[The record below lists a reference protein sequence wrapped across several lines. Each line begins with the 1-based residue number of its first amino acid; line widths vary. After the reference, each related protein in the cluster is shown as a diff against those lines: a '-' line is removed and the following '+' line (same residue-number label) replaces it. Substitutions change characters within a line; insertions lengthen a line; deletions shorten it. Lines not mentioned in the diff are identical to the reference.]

1 MSEANQPIR
10 VERILVSLD
19 NSRHSLAALQ
29 AAVELAQHYG
39 AELKAVFVE
48 DTTLLRLAEMPFCQE
63 VGEYTAIVREISSD
77 GLSQGM
83 VVQSRW
89 VLRSFRNI
97 INQTDL
103 RAEMTV
109 LRGAIND
116 TIAAESQSCDLIIIG
131 KTGTNPLGKPR
142 LGSTAQAMVKHHS
155 KPLLLV
161 EENNRLGYPMIVY
174 YENSHLGN
182 ICLETAR
189 ALHHPEETIIVLLSE
204 DEPEAF
210 SANSSYLNHWAEENE
225 VSITIQ
231 AIKPHATTRFLHI
244 IKGLKTGLL
253 ILPHDLETP
262 NLAPLLG
269 RLEQVSLPVLLIR
282 IGDESVNTQQGE

>member
-1 MSEANQPIR
+1 MSEVNQPIR
-10 VERILVSLD
+10 VDRILVSLD
-19 NSRHSLAALQ
+19 NSRHSLAALK

-63 VGEYTAIVREISSD
+63 VGEYTAIVRELSSN

-89 VLRSFRNI
+89 VLRSFRNV

-103 RAEMTV
+103 RAEMAI
-109 LRGAIND
+109 LRGNINESID
-116 TIAAESQSCDLIIIG
+116 TESQTCDLIIIG
-131 KTGTNPLGKPR
+131 KTGTNPLGRPR
-142 LGSTAQAMVKHHS
+142 LGSTAKALVKNHT

-161 EENNRLGYPMIVY
+161 EENNRLGHPMIVF
-174 YENSHLGN
+174 YENSPLGK

-189 ALHHPEETIIVLLSE
+189 DLLNPEESLIILLSE
-204 DEPEAF
+204 DEPEVYTANNAF
-210 SANSSYLNHWAEENE
+210 LDKWAAEYQVNL
-225 VSITIQ
+225 SIQSVKTHTI
-231 AIKPHATTRFLHI
+231 TRFINI

-253 ILPHDLETP
+253 ILPHDLKP
-262 NLAPLLG
+262 QSMALLLT
-269 RLEQVSLPVLLIR
+269 RLEQISLPILLIR
-282 IGDESVNTQQGE
+282 TGN

>member
-1 MSEANQPIR
+1 VNEANQPIR
-10 VERILVSLD
+10 VGRILVSLD

-39 AELKAVFVE
+39 AELKAIFVE

-103 RAEMTV
+103 RAEIAIR
-109 LRGAIND
+109 RGNINE
-116 TIAAESQSCDLIIIG
+116 TIATESQTCDLVIIG
-131 KTGTNPLGKPR
+131 KTGTNPLGRPR
-142 LGSTAQAMVKHHS
+142 LGSTAQALVKNHT

-161 EENNRLGYPMIVY
+161 EENNRLGYPMIVF
-174 YENSHLGN
+174 YENSPLGK

-189 ALHHPEETIIVLLSE
+189 DLLNPEESLIILLSE
-204 DEPEAF
+204 DEPVAYTTNDAF
-210 SANSSYLNHWAEENE
+210 LNQWAAENE
-225 VSITIQ
+225 VNISIQSIKTHTI
-231 AIKPHATTRFLHI
+231 TRFINI

-253 ILPHDLETP
+253 ILPHDLKP
-262 NLAPLLG
+262 QSILPLLT
-269 RLEQVSLPVLLIR
+269 RLEQISLPILLIR
-282 IGDESVNTQQGE
+282 KEN

>member
-1 MSEANQPIR
+1 MSEVNQPIR
-10 VERILVSLD
+10 VDRILVSLD
-19 NSRHSLAALQ
+19 NSRHSLAALK

-63 VGEYTAIVREISSD
+63 VGEYTAIVRELSSN

-89 VLRSFRNI
+89 VLRSFRNV

-103 RAEMTV
+103 RAEMAI
-109 LRGAIND
+109 LRGNINESID
-116 TIAAESQSCDLIIIG
+116 TESQTCDLIIIG
-131 KTGTNPLGKPR
+131 KTGTNPLGRPR
-142 LGSTAQAMVKHHS
+142 LGSTAKALVKNHT

-161 EENNRLGYPMIVY
+161 EENNRLGYPMIVF
-174 YENSHLGN
+174 YENSPLGK

-189 ALHHPEETIIVLLSE
+189 DLLNPEESLIILLSE
-204 DEPEAF
+204 DEPEVYTANNAF
-210 SANSSYLNHWAEENE
+210 LDKWAAEYQVNL
-225 VSITIQ
+225 SIQSVKTHTI
-231 AIKPHATTRFLHI
+231 TRFINI

-253 ILPHDLETP
+253 ILPHDLKP
-262 NLAPLLG
+262 QSMALLLT
-269 RLEQVSLPVLLIR
+269 RLEQISLPILLIR
-282 IGDESVNTQQGE
+282 TGN

>member
-1 MSEANQPIR
+1 VNEANQPIR
-10 VERILVSLD
+10 VGRILVSLD

-39 AELKAVFVE
+39 AELKAIFVE

-103 RAEMTV
+103 RAEIAIR
-109 LRGAIND
+109 RGNINE
-116 TIAAESQSCDLIIIG
+116 TIATESQTCDLVIIG
-131 KTGTNPLGKPR
+131 KTGTNPLGRPR
-142 LGSTAQAMVKHHS
+142 LGATAQALVKNHT

-161 EENNRLGYPMIVY
+161 EENNRLGYPMIVF
-174 YENSHLGN
+174 YENSPLGK

-189 ALHHPEETIIVLLSE
+189 DLLNPEESLIILLSE
-204 DEPEAF
+204 DEPVAYTTNDAF
-210 SANSSYLNHWAEENE
+210 LNQWAAENE
-225 VSITIQ
+225 VNISIQSIKTHTI
-231 AIKPHATTRFLHI
+231 TRFINI

-253 ILPHDLETP
+253 ILPHDLKP
-262 NLAPLLG
+262 QSILPLLT
-269 RLEQVSLPVLLIR
+269 RLEQISLPILLIR
-282 IGDESVNTQQGE
+282 KEN

>member
-1 MSEANQPIR
+1 MSEVNQPIR
-10 VERILVSLD
+10 VDRILVSLD
-19 NSRHSLAALQ
+19 NSRHSLAALK

-63 VGEYTAIVREISSD
+63 VGEYTAIVRELSSN

-89 VLRSFRNI
+89 VLRSFRNV

-103 RAEMTV
+103 RAEMAI
-109 LRGAIND
+109 LRGNINESID
-116 TIAAESQSCDLIIIG
+116 TESQTCDLIIIG
-131 KTGTNPLGKPR
+131 KTGTNPLGRPR
-142 LGSTAQAMVKHHS
+142 LGSTAKALVKNHT

-161 EENNRLGYPMIVY
+161 EENNRLGYPMIVF
-174 YENSHLGN
+174 YENSPLGK

-189 ALHHPEETIIVLLSE
+189 DLLNPEESLIILLSE
-204 DEPEAF
+204 DEPEVYTANNAF
-210 SANSSYLNHWAEENE
+210 LDKWAAEYQVNL
-225 VSITIQ
+225 SIQSVKTHTI
-231 AIKPHATTRFLHI
+231 TRFINI

-253 ILPHDLETP
+253 ILPHDLKP
-262 NLAPLLG
+262 QSMAPLLT
-269 RLEQVSLPVLLIR
+269 RLEQISLPILLIR
-282 IGDESVNTQQGE
+282 TGN